1 MTDLVEI
8 GVPRS
13 TAEQITIHFG
23 NALPRGEE
31 HEPSSELTLPELEQP
46 VEPEVVELAEP
57 ELELHSDLNFSL
69 HRSKELPFVVSAA
82 LMQVLVP
89 IGPQEVLYTSMG
101 ALPRLEQSV

>member
-1 MTDLVEI
+1 MVTDLVEI

-23 NALPRGEE
+23 NALPRDEE

-89 IGPQEVLYTSMG
+89 IGPQEVLYTSR
-101 ALPRLEQSV
+101 P